1 MTLDGGI
8 GGVGVLEYRRR
19 YCADEGIVHM
29 EVSCIGL
36 CRLRWNVFFGH
47 MALHLFTEVAILL
60 WIVK

>member
-8 GGVGVLEYRRR
+8 GALE
-19 YCADEGIVHM
+19 CWSVEGGIVHM
-29 EVSCIGL
+29 EVSCIGI

-47 MALHLFTEVAILL
+47 MALHIFTEVAILV